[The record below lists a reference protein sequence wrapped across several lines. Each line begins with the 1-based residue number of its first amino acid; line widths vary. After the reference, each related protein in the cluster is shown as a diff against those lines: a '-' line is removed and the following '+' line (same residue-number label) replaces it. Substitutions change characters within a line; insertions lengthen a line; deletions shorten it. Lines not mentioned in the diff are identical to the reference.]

1 MLFISKIKG
10 CSVTEIAPAL
20 KTSFEE
26 YITRIIV
33 FGIFGYEKKE
43 LWTTMRKQCSYHTA
57 RVPEELYYAY
67 LSTAYLNYLLKYGN
81 SGNEVRALFPHGRV
95 YLRLLHHSHSQR

>member
-10 CSVTEIAPAL
+10 CSVTEIAPVL

-33 FGIFGYEKKE
+33 LGIFGYEKKQ
-43 LWTTMRKQCSYHTA
+43 LWTTMRKKCS
-57 RVPEELYYAY
+57 
-67 LSTAYLNYLLKYGN
+67 
-81 SGNEVRALFPHGRV
+81 
-95 YLRLLHHSHSQR
+95 